1 MDQRGQNSRALI
13 GPGMSGSR
21 VMSRAEAAAYCGCT
35 VVGFSDWVRR
45 GIVPGPIPGTRK
57 WDRKAVDAALDEAS
71 QLGFLPTNPQEA
83 ADLALQQWIVEH
95 AD

>member
-1 MDQRGQNSRALI
+1 MNHRGQNSRELI
-13 GPGMSGSR
+13 GPGMNGSR

-57 WDRKAVDAALDEAS
+57 WDRKAVDPPLTRRVS
-71 QLGFLPTNPQEA
+71 
-83 ADLALQQWIVEH
+83 
-95 AD
+95 

>member
-45 GIVPGPIPGTRK
+45 GIVPALFQVPANGIAKRSMPPLTR
-57 WDRKAVDAALDEAS
+57 RVS
-71 QLGFLPTNPQEA
+71 
-83 ADLALQQWIVEH
+83 
-95 AD
+95 